1 MYFFTVGNSK
11 ILIFVVV
18 VMSKGLPQIILPQLF
33 FLSFSKRAQKKNCG
47 KIKAHKKKIILDL
60 NLEVSWWVGIKQIKI

>member
-33 FLSFSKRAQKKNCG
+33 FLSFSKRAQKKIVG
-47 KIKAHKKKIILDL
+47 KLKLTKKIILDL